1 MRASLGHGDDDNRA
15 CLSLGVGVIEAACAT
30 AIVVFARL
38 VTGVRGEWRGCAP
51 DPRPRV
57 YFANHRSHA
66 DFVLIWTVLPSP
78 LRRLTR
84 PVAGAD
90 YWLQGWLRKFI
101 GERVFRAVLVDRNPS
116 TRDVDPIATMAAALD
131 QHNSLILFP
140 EGTRNTGEAP
150 LLPFK
155 SGLYHLAR
163 ARPDVELV
171 PVWIENLNRVMPKG
185 EFVPIPLLCTV
196 TLGCPLLV
204 GADEDKRAFLERCR
218 DSLLALATRN
228 GNDR

>member
-1 MRASLGHGDDDNRA
+1 MSYLFRL
-15 CLSLGVGVIEAACAT
+15 IEAACAT
-30 AIVVFARL
+30 AVAVVARL

-51 DPRPRV
+51 DTRPRV

-90 YWLQGWLRKFI
+90 YWHKGWLRRFI
-101 GERVFRAVLVDRNPS
+101 GERVFRAVLIDRKPALP
-116 TRDVDPIATMAAALD
+116 TPAREDGRAPGAADPIATMAAALD
-131 QHNSLILFP
+131 ENSSLILFP
-140 EGTRNTGEAP
+140 EGTRNTGEEP

-155 SGLYHLAR
+155 SGLYHLAK

-196 TLGCPLLV
+196 TLGAPIGV
-204 GADEDKRAFLERCR
+204 GADEDKTAFLDRSR
-218 DSLLALATRN
+218 KALLALARPSEN
-228 GNDR
+228 GR

>member
-1 MRASLGHGDDDNRA
+1 MSRVAVARGDRARA
-15 CLSLGVGVIEAACAT
+15 RMIESVCAAAI
-30 AIVVFARL
+30 AIVARL

-66 DFVLIWTVLPSP
+66 DFVLIWTVLPAP

-90 YWLQGWLRKFI
+90 YWLAGAIRRFI
-101 GERVFRAVLVDRNPS
+101 GRRVFRAVLIDRHAT
-116 TRDVDPIATMAAALD
+116 TRETDPIATMAAALD
-131 QHNSLILFP
+131 ESSSLILFP
-140 EGTRNTGEAP
+140 EGTRNTGDEP

-163 ARPDVELV
+163 ARPDVEMV

-185 EFVPIPLLCTV
+185 EFVPLPLLCTV
-196 TLGCPLLV
+196 TLGCPIRLA
-204 GADEDKRAFLERCR
+204 ADETKTAFLDRSR
-218 DSLLALATRN
+218 RALVALGRRGQDET
-228 GNDR
+228 